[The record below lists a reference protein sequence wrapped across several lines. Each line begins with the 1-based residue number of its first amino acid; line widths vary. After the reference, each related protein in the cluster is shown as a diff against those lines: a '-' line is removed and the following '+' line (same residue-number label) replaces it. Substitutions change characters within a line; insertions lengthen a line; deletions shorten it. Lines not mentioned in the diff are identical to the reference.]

1 VGTPVGVP
9 IATQPAA
16 AEPVEIVDPDGE
28 PVGVTTRG
36 TIRATNARHRATYI
50 VVTAPHGTAFDD
62 MVLVHQR
69 AAWKDIWPSRWDIAF
84 GGICNVGEP
93 WIAAAVREL
102 AEEAGVA
109 VDPEALIA
117 LGPVR
122 FESSETR
129 VVGQVYRVAHAGPF
143 TFPDGEV
150 EAFAWVPLDALATF
164 ASTHALC
171 ADSEAVVLP
180 LVASS

>member
-1 VGTPVGVP
+1 MP
-9 IATQPAA
+9 PAA

-28 PVGVTTRG
+28 PVGVTTRAEM
-36 TIRATNARHRATYI
+36 RAANARHRATYI
-50 VVTAPHGTAFDD
+50 VVTAPDGA
-62 MVLVHQR
+62 VLVHQR

-93 WIAAAVREL
+93 WRAAAAREL
-102 AEEAGVA
+102 AEEAGVS
-109 VDPEALIA
+109 VDADALVA
-117 LGPVR
+117 LGPIR

-129 VVGQVYRVAHAGPF
+129 VVGQVYCIAHGGPF

-150 EAFAWVPLDALATF
+150 VDSAWVQRDALATF

-171 ADSEAVVLP
+171 ADSEAAVLP